1 MSTPEAKGAA
11 HAASTAAGVH
21 SEEVGGHMRR
31 ILKWLGIVV
40 AVLIVV
46 VISLPFLINVNQF
59 KPMLESQLSTAL
71 NREVK
76 LGNLKL
82 SILAGEVTADDL
94 SVSEDQ
100 AFGKPAFISAKAL
113 NVGAQIWPF
122 LMSRKLIVTY
132 LTIDQP
138 QIALVQ
144 APSGSWNFSSLGGN
158 RTPAAPA
165 PGTAPLD
172 LSVRLVKITNGRVK
186 LGRTLGHWKPL
197 ILEQV
202 NIEVRDFSATTA
214 FPFSLAAKVAGGG
227 AIQLDG
233 KAGPINPTDSAMTP
247 VNASLKVTQLDLAR
261 SGLSDFAPEVAG
273 LVSIDGTGSSDGL
286 IMQVD
291 GKVKVEQ
298 VKLAKAGTPA
308 TRPLEFDFSAR
319 HDLRKHSGTLRRGD
333 IHIGAAPAH
342 LTGTYAE
349 RGEEMVLHMT
359 LAGPNMPVTEL
370 MTLLPALGVVLPAGS
385 SLQGG
390 TASVALT
397 MDGPA
402 DKLVTA
408 GSLALNNVRVTGFDM
423 PKKMASIEKLAGI
436 KGGPDTDIQT
446 LSANVTVAPEGTS
459 AQDIELLIEAIGE
472 LTGAGTVS
480 SEKDLNFKMSAIVHT
495 SGLLAVV
502 GNTPIPFTV
511 EGTCA
516 NPVFK
521 PDYKA
526 VVKEK
531 ISGVEKTGE
540 GLLKGLLGGKKKDQ

>member
-1 MSTPEAKGAA
+1 
-11 HAASTAAGVH
+11 
-21 SEEVGGHMRR
+21 MRR
-31 ILKWLGIVV
+31 ILKWVGIVI
-40 AVLIVV
+40 AVLLVV

-59 KPMLESQLSTAL
+59 KPMLESELSTAL

-82 SILAGEVTADDL
+82 SLLAGEVTADDL

-100 AFGKPAFISAKAL
+100 AFGKPAFVRAKAL
-113 NVGAQIWPF
+113 KVGAEIWPF

-138 QIALVQ
+138 EIALVQ
-144 APSGSWNFSSLGGN
+144 APSGAWNFSSLGGK
-158 RTPAAPA
+158 RAPSAAPA

-172 LSVRLVKITNGRVK
+172 LSVKLVKITNGRVK

-197 ILEQV
+197 VLEQV
-202 NIEVRDFSATTA
+202 NIEVRDFSATSA
-214 FPFSLAAKVAGGG
+214 FPFSLGAKVVGGG

-247 VNASLKVTQLDLAR
+247 LNASLKVTQLDLAR
-261 SGLSDFAPEVAG
+261 SGMSDFAPDVAG
-273 LVSIDGTGSSDGL
+273 LLSIDGTGSSDGL

-291 GKVKVEQ
+291 GKVKVEK
-298 VKLAKAGTPA
+298 VKLSRKGTPA
-308 TRPLEFDFSAR
+308 TRPVEFDFLAR
-319 HDLRKHSGTLRRGD
+319 HDLRKHSGMLRRGD
-333 IHIGAAPAH
+333 IHIGNAPAH

-349 RGEEMVLHMT
+349 QGEAMVLRMT
-359 LAGPNMPVTEL
+359 LSGPNMPVTEL
-370 MTLLPALGVVLPAGS
+370 ETLLPALGVVLPAGTR
-385 SLQGG
+385 LDGG
-390 TASVALT
+390 TASVMLT

-408 GSLALNNVRVTGFDM
+408 GSLALNNVRLTGFDM
-423 PKKMASIEKLAGI
+423 PKRMASIEKLAGI

-446 LSANVTVAPEGTS
+446 LSANVRVAPEGSS
-459 AQDIELLIEAIGE
+459 AQDMKLLIEAIGE

-480 SEKDLNFKMSAIVHT
+480 PTNDLDFKMSATVHT
-495 SGLLAVV
+495 SGLLAIV

-511 EGTCA
+511 QGTCA
-516 NPVFK
+516 NPVFR

-531 ISGVEKTGE
+531 VTSLEKTGV
-540 GLLKGLLGGKKKDQ
+540 GLLKGLLGGKH